1 MSFSY
6 KEMEEKERREAEER
20 QAEEKKAL
28 SPLSVSLGIQRLKL
42 NPAIKFIASD
52 SQAGENT
59 EAKRKELANRVQGL
73 ALFWEAEYPLPP
85 RWGPAAPSILWVL
98 AAWSLPH
105 SQGPS
110 QFLLSPASL
119 KPSIEGRRLN
129 SVLPNDPGP
138 RRHIATA
145 P

>member
-52 SQAGENT
+52 SQAGENS

-73 ALFWEAEYPLPP
+73 ALCGEAEYPLPQVGTRCP
-85 RWGPAAPSILWVL
+85 QHSVDASSLVSATQPGP
-98 AAWSLPH
+98 
-105 SQGPS
+105 Q
-110 QFLLSPASL
+110 PASAVS
-119 KPSIEGRRLN
+119 SIEGRRLN